1 MRKTLAIIAL
11 LFAVIFLSACTEG
24 EAFDPG
30 TGVEE
35 LSVSTEHQLPPDET
49 MMPENVTTAAT
60 EFSSQPVTEATE
72 TESTEAGAVEPG
84 VETMGTELETE
95 PTVPE
100 ETAAAT
106 KQEKPLQETTPAADD
121 STTATEPTEPEQP
134 EIEHTDNVPE
144 ATTPA
149 ETIPAETVPTTPM
162 EETTEPEPTQQEE
175 QEEPEPEFDIDYWI
189 GYAKEYAA
197 AKGLVL
203 ESTAVDCWDNPI
215 GAGAH
220 CIYLERDIQSRL
232 NRYANDEDI
241 TDVWIW
247 AVPTGDGCFNLY
259 IGYA

>member
-11 LFAVIFLSACTEG
+11 LFAVVLLSACT
-24 EAFDPG
+24 ADAVIDPG
-30 TGVEE
+30 AGAEE
-35 LSVSTEHQLPPDET
+35 QSVSTEHQLPPDET

-72 TESTEAGAVEPG
+72 TEGTEAGAVEPG
-84 VETMGTELETE
+84 VETMATEPETE

-100 ETAAAT
+100 ETSTAT
-106 KQEKPLQETTPAADD
+106 KPEDLPQETKPASAEP
-121 STTATEPTEPEQP
+121 TKTEPTELGQP
-134 EIEHTDNVPE
+134 ETKPTDNVPE

-149 ETIPAETVPTTPM
+149 ETVPTTPI
-162 EETTEPEPTQQEE
+162 EEATEPEPTQQEE

-203 ESTAVDCWDNPI
+203 EPTAVDCWDNPI

-220 CIYLERDIQSRL
+220 CMYLERDIQSRL

-247 AVPTGDGCFNLY
+247 AVPTGDGCFDLY